1 MTYLT
6 PGYCDYFIE
15 QQVMVLLANYFQVER
30 RKILFD
36 SRLIEDLYVDSIN
49 IVELAILLNE
59 AFDIELPEPGVARWR
74 TVADVCR
81 LVGITRQQRLSKEV
95 ADII

>member
-6 PGYCDYFIE
+6 PGYCDDFIE
-15 QQVMVLLANYFQVER
+15 QQVMVLLADYFQLER
-30 RKILFD
+30 RKILFEL
-36 SRLIEDLYVDSIN
+36 RLIEDLYVDSMH
-49 IVELAILLNE
+49 IVEMAVLLNE

-81 LVGITRQQRLSKEV
+81 LVGITRQQRLARETT
-95 ADII
+95 DII